1 MTDPVDTST
10 CLTKAQAAQIL
21 GTSTKGVERAVQAGE
36 LVQHWRRQPGTPDV
50 AVYFPDEV
58 AALVEKRAQA
68 RRRGP
73 SGGVLVPGP
82 AEIPTNGNGHHGS
95 LATVGQQT
103 GESLAP
109 VAPLMV
115 NLPADWLTAL
125 LTAAERLVSQTSET
139 SQTETLS
146 PAERGAQYV
155 TLQEAAAIKRVSDR
169 LLLRW
174 IRNGSLVAEREPRS
188 VWTKEDRGWRI
199 QRKDLEAL

>member
-10 CLTKAQAAQIL
+10 CLTKAQVAQIL
-21 GTSTKGVERAVQAGE
+21 GTSTKGVERAVAAGE

-125 LTAAERLVSQTSET
+125 LTRAERVLSQTSQT
-139 SQTETLS
+139 SQTD
-146 PAERGAQYV
+146 PAYV
-155 TLQEAAAIKRVSDR
+155 PL
-169 LLLRW
+169 
-174 IRNGSLVAEREPRS
+174 P
-188 VWTKEDRGWRI
+188 
-199 QRKDLEAL
+199 EALRLSGVSRAELRKAVQAGEVKVRGRRYRRTDVEAL

>member
-73 SGGVLVPGP
+73 SGGVLVRGP
-82 AEIPTNGNGHHGS
+82 AEIPANGNGHG
-95 LATVGQQT
+95 
-103 GESLAP
+103 GETALERALVNEALAP
-109 VAPLMV
+109 MV
-115 NLPADWLTAL
+115 TPPGDWLTVLITSAQ
-125 LTAAERLVSQTSET
+125 RVVSQTSQT
-139 SQTETLS
+139 SQTSPTRPQRPRAEDLPSYVPLPLAMAYSGLS
-146 PAERGAQYV
+146 ERY
-155 TLQEAAAIKRVSDR
+155 LRKMIKRGTLTAIRDAR
-169 LLLRW
+169 QWKIYKADLLEL
-174 IRNGSLVAEREPRS
+174 G
-188 VWTKEDRGWRI
+188 
-199 QRKDLEAL
+199 